1 MEIQLQNDR
10 LYLQDRLSRIEDTDI
25 TKIWV
30 VNKIKNLKLEI

>member
-30 VNKIKNLKLEI
+30 VNKIKNLKQEM

>member
-30 VNKIKNLKLEI
+30 VNKIKNLK